1 MATERVSWKELG
13 GMVALMVPVLLL
25 WDSIALF
32 PLKILVIFFHE
43 LSHGLAAWLT
53 GGSVQEISVSSRE
66 GGYCLTLGGSPFL
79 ILSAGYLGSLLWGGV
94 ILLLG
99 ARTKCDKPALAT
111 LGLVLIW
118 ISLLFVRPFGSF
130 GFIFG
135 VSSGAVMI
143 AIAVSLHAAVSD
155 FLLKLVGLT
164 SCLYAVFDIK
174 SDILDRPGVES
185 DASMLAAQTGIPVA
199 FWGILWSV
207 VAVVGAIY
215 FLVISCRNPVA
226 SGASRD

>member
-1 MATERVSWKELG
+1 M
-13 GMVALMVPVLLL
+13 
-25 WDSIALF
+25 
-32 PLKILVIFFHE
+32 
-43 LSHGLAAWLT
+43 
-53 GGSVQEISVSSRE
+53 
-66 GGYCLTLGGSPFL
+66 TLGGSPFL

-174 SDILDRPGVES
+174 SDLLDRPGVES
-185 DASMLAAQTGIPVA
+185 DASMLAAQTGVPGA
-199 FWGILWSV
+199 FWGILWAM
-207 VAVVGAIY
+207 VAVVGAVY
-215 FLVISCRNPVA
+215 FLYVSCKSA
-226 SGASRD
+226 SGSGVSTD